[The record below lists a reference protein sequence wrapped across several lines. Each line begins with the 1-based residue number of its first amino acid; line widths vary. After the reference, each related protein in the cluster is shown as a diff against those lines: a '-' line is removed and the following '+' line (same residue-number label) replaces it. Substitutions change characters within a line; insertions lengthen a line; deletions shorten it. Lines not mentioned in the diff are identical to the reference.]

1 MIRKENVMNTKY
13 ISAIA
18 VAAILVGG
26 NAAMAQGM
34 GQGMGQGQHGHGQQ
48 PAKQQALGQSGMM
61 PMHQQMMTMHKGMM
75 QGGMMQGGMKGK
87 AGPMGPEFRAL
98 LDTNEDGRIEPA
110 EARAALETLL
120 SDNDANDDGALD
132 ISEFEILHS
141 RMIRESMVDRFQHLD
156 NDGDGAITAG
166 EMAAPAKKIEKKQKR
181 MERMQNARDMP
192 QNGMKPGAMMQDGA
206 GKQSN

>member
-1 MIRKENVMNTKY
+1 MNTKY

-48 PAKQQALGQSGMM
+48 PAKQHASGQSGMMGGMM

-75 QGGMMQGGMKGK
+75 QGGMKGK
-87 AGPMGPEFRAL
+87 GGPMGPEFRAL

-110 EARAALETLL
+110 EARAALETLF

-132 ISEFEILHS
+132 IAEFEILHS

>member
-1 MIRKENVMNTKY
+1 MNTKY

-34 GQGMGQGQHGHGQQ
+34 GQGMEQGQHGHGQQ
-48 PAKQQALGQSGMM
+48 PARQHASGQSGMM
-61 PMHQQMMTMHKGMM
+61 PMHQQMMTMHK
-75 QGGMMQGGMKGK
+75 GMMQGGMKGK

-110 EARAALETLL
+110 EARTALETLL
-120 SDNDANDDGALD
+120 SDNDANGDGALD
-132 ISEFEILHS
+132 IAEFEILHS
-141 RMIRESMVDRFQHLD
+141 RMIRKRMVDRFQHLD

-166 EMAAPAKKIEKKQKR
+166 EMAAPAKKIEKMQKR

-192 QNGMKPGAMMQDGA
+192 QKGMKPGAMMQDGTR
-206 GKQSN
+206 KQGD